1 MKRDEAIN
9 RILACDELKN
19 EAVNSVLGV
28 SSKKMS
34 KTPVTRDN
42 IIMIIE
48 LLFGKEREMTREDAL
63 RFMRSKG
70 VNISRAS
77 LDKIVS
83 SLIDSG
89 FKLGALV
96 GYTVKTK
103 GDAFQDGMT
112 WGKFKVM
119 PNGDPIPKEFLR

>member
-1 MKRDEAIN
+1 MKREEAIN
-9 RILACDELKN
+9 RILECDELKG
-19 EAVNSVLGV
+19 EAVNSILSA
-28 SSKKMS
+28 SSRKM
-34 KTPVTRDN
+34 KNTPITRDN

-48 LLFGKEREMTREDAL
+48 LLFGKEREMTRSDAL
-63 RFMRSKG
+63 EFMRSKG

-77 LDKIVS
+77 LDKIVN
-83 SLIDSG
+83 SLIESG
-89 FKLGALV
+89 FKLGFLV
-96 GYTVKTK
+96 SYKVKTK

>member
-77 LDKIVS
+77 LDKIVN
-83 SLIDSG
+83 SLIESG
-89 FKLGALV
+89 FKLGFLV
-96 GYTVKTK
+96 NHTVKTK
-103 GDAFQDGMT
+103 GDAFTDGIT